1 MIAELAAIM
10 APLVVCAGLGF
21 GWARFKLP
29 YDSSVIT
36 ALVMNI
42 GVPFLVFS
50 TLVDLA
56 IDPLAVAEMALAAF
70 VAILCFLAIGSVL
83 LRLARLPLPT
93 YLPPIAFANV
103 GNMGL
108 PLCLFAFGET
118 GLALGIAWYIVGGLS
133 HFTLGIWISSGQS
146 SPTVLLRTPLVY
158 ALVVAVLLIFTD
170 TKPPLWLVNTADLLG
185 GLSIPLMLFAL
196 GVSLA
201 SLRVSGLGR
210 AFGVSVVRLGG
221 GVLVGLGLAEA
232 FALEGIARGVM
243 ILDCAMPVAVFNF
256 LIAEQYGRAPSE
268 VAGMIVVSTT
278 LSFLTLPLLLLLVL

>member
-1 MIAELAAIM
+1 MIDELAAII

-50 TLVDLA
+50 TLVNLT
-56 IDPLAVAEMALAAF
+56 IDPVAVAEMALAAF
-70 VAILCFLAIGSVL
+70 VAILCFLVIGFVL
-83 LRLARLPLPT
+83 LRLFRLSSPT
-93 YLPPIAFANV
+93 YLPSIAFANV

-108 PLCLFAFGET
+108 PLCLFAFGEV
-118 GLALGIAWYIVGGLS
+118 GLALGMAWYIVGSLS

-146 SPTVLLRTPLVY
+146 SP
-158 ALVVAVLLIFTD
+158 AVLLKTPLIYALIIAILLIVTD
-170 TKPPLWLVNTADLLG
+170 TEAPRWLVNTADLLG
-185 GLSIPLMLFAL
+185 GLSIPLMLFTL

-201 SLRVSGLGR
+201 SLRVAGFGR
-210 AFGVSVVRLGG
+210 AFGLSIVRLGL
-221 GVLVGLGLAEA
+221 GVLVGLALAEV
-232 FALEGIARGVM
+232 FALEGAARGVM
-243 ILDCAMPVAVFNF
+243 ILDSAMPVAVFNF
-256 LIAEQYGRAPSE
+256 LIAEKYGRAPSE

-278 LSFLTLPLLLLLVL
+278 ISFLTLPLLLLLVL

>member
-1 MIAELAAIM
+1 MIDELAAII

-50 TLVDLA
+50 TLVNLT
-56 IDPLAVAEMALAAF
+56 IDPVAVAEMALAAF
-70 VAILCFLAIGSVL
+70 VAILCFLVIGFVL
-83 LRLARLPLPT
+83 LRLFQLSSPT
-93 YLPPIAFANV
+93 YLPAIAFANV

-108 PLCLFAFGET
+108 PLCLFAFGEV
-118 GLALGIAWYIVGGLS
+118 GLALGMAWYIVGSLS

-146 SPTVLLRTPLVY
+146 SP
-158 ALVVAVLLIFTD
+158 AVLLKTPLIYALIIAILLIVTD
-170 TKPPLWLVNTADLLG
+170 TEAPRWLVNTADLLG
-185 GLSIPLMLFAL
+185 GLSIPLMLFTL

-201 SLRVSGLGR
+201 SLRVAGFGR
-210 AFGVSVVRLGG
+210 AFGLSIVRLGL
-221 GVLVGLGLAEA
+221 GVLVGLALAEV
-232 FALEGIARGVM
+232 FALEGAARGVM
-243 ILDCAMPVAVFNF
+243 ILDSAMPVAVFNF
-256 LIAEQYGRAPSE
+256 LIAEKYGRAPSE

-278 LSFLTLPLLLLLVL
+278 ISFLTLPLLLLLVL